1 MKHSA
6 RYTAVANMLRA
17 FPRKGL
23 SIVAVISIGWLLRKL
38 FRWDGSDEGYVIRAY
53 KGHYVDPTNLYKFYG
68 SYGKS

>member
-6 RYTAVANMLRA
+6 VYPARANLLRA
-17 FPRKGL
+17 FPWRGL

-38 FRWDGSDEGYVIRAY
+38 YRWDGTDESYAIRAY